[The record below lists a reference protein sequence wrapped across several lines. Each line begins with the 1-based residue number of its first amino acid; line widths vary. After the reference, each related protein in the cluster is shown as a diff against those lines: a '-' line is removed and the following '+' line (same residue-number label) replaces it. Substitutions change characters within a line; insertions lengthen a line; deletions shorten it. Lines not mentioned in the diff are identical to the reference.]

1 MMLQPDLICALPIL
15 PQIPVESAEAMP
27 QDLPDFARILQEIT
41 EVETEEPELEGGT
54 EVIAPELEG
63 GTEVIAPEWEV
74 ISVSVVARVFVPQ
87 PEQPMVPTD
96 EAERDFTLEPKQ
108 PIAHVAEVERAP
120 DSPDV
125 QVSTAPPTRAE
136 AVQLASVEATEPE
149 MTEIIEQRSTLIST
163 PPPIAETP
171 TFTLPYHPI
180 APIPITAPKPIL
192 IPAQTV
198 QHIAEQI
205 VVSVANDDSGTTEI
219 ALDPEELGRV
229 RLHMTVTDQTVQIV
243 IAAERPETSD
253 LMRRH
258 LDVLQQEFRSLGFQ
272 SVDLGFADEGGR
284 NSPKETPKPMQI
296 LVEVPPDD
304 PTPTQQI
311 ISTGVDIR
319 L

>member
-27 QDLPDFARILQEIT
+27 QDLPDFTAVFQEMT
-41 EVETEEPELEGGT
+41 EAEAEEPELEMGT
-54 EVIAPELEG
+54 EWVDPELEVDSAPVVVRA
-63 GTEVIAPEWEV
+63 VI
-74 ISVSVVARVFVPQ
+74 PQ
-87 PEQPMVPTD
+87 PEQPMAPAD
-96 EAERDFTLEPKQ
+96 EVERDFALEPKQ
-108 PIAHVAEVERAP
+108 PTAPVAEVEPAP

-125 QVSTAPPTRAE
+125 QAPTAPPTRAE
-136 AVQLASVEATEPE
+136 VVQLASVKAPETE
-149 MTEIIEQRSTLIST
+149 MTEEIEQRSTLIST
-163 PPPIAETP
+163 PLSAEQTP
-171 TFTLPYHPI
+171 TFPPPYHRIDSIPI
-180 APIPITAPKPIL
+180 AAPKPIL
-192 IPAQTV
+192 VPAQTV

-205 VVSVANDDSGTTEI
+205 VVSVANDDTGTTEV

-284 NSPKETPKPMQI
+284 NSPKEAPRPTHI
-296 LVEVPPDD
+296 AVEVPPEDLS
-304 PTPTQQI
+304 PVQQI
-311 ISTGVDIR
+311 TTTGVDIR

>member
-1 MMLQPDLICALPIL
+1 MMLQPDLICALPVL

-27 QDLPDFARILQEIT
+27 QELPDFARVLQEIT
-41 EVETEEPELEGGT
+41 EVETDEPELE
-54 EVIAPELEG
+54 V
-63 GTEVIAPEWEV
+63 GTEVIAPEWEFTT
-74 ISVSVVARVFVPQ
+74 VSVVARVFVPQ
-87 PEQPMVPTD
+87 PEQPMVPAD

-108 PIAHVAEVERAP
+108 PTAPVVEVEPAP
-120 DSPDV
+120 DCPDV
-125 QVSTAPPTRAE
+125 QAPAAPPARAE
-136 AVQLASVEATEPE
+136 AVQLASVNAPKPE
-149 MTEIIEQRSTLIST
+149 MKEEIEQRSTLIST
-163 PPPIAETP
+163 PLPAEQAITFPPPYHRIDQIPIA
-171 TFTLPYHPI
+171 
-180 APIPITAPKPIL
+180 APKPIL
-192 IPAQTV
+192 VPAQTV

-205 VVSVANDDSGTTEI
+205 VVSVANDDTGTTEI

-229 RLHMTVTDQTVQIV
+229 RLHMTVTDQTVQIL

-272 SVDLGFADEGGR
+272 SVDLGFADDGGR
-284 NSPKETPKPMQI
+284 NSPKETPKPTQI

>member
-1 MMLQPDLICALPIL
+1 M
-15 PQIPVESAEAMP
+15 AEWV
-27 QDLPDFARILQEIT
+27 D
-41 EVETEEPELEGGT
+41 PELE
-54 EVIAPELEG
+54 VASAP
-63 GTEVIAPEWEV
+63 
-74 ISVSVVARVFVPQ
+74 VVVRAVVPQ
-87 PEQPMVPTD
+87 PEQPMAPAD
-96 EAERDFTLEPKQ
+96 EVERDFTLEPKQ
-108 PIAHVAEVERAP
+108 PTAPVAEVERAP

-125 QVSTAPPTRAE
+125 QAQTSPPTRAE
-136 AVQLASVEATEPE
+136 AVQLVSVKAPEPE
-149 MTEIIEQRSTLIST
+149 MTEDIEQRSTLIST

-180 APIPITAPKPIL
+180 DPIPITATKPIL
-192 IPAQTV
+192 VPAQTV

-272 SVDLGFADEGGR
+272 SVDLGFADGGGR

-311 ISTGVDIR
+311 ISTGIDIR

>member
-27 QDLPDFARILQEIT
+27 QELPDFARVLQEIT
-41 EVETEEPELEGGT
+41 EVETEEPELE
-54 EVIAPELEG
+54 VS
-63 GTEVIAPEWEV
+63 TEVIAPEWEV
-74 ISVSVVARVFVPQ
+74 ISVPVVARVFVPQ
-87 PEQPMVPTD
+87 PEQPMAPAD
-96 EAERDFTLEPKQ
+96 EVDRDFTVEPKQ
-108 PIAHVAEVERAP
+108 PIAPVAEVERAP

-125 QVSTAPPTRAE
+125 QAQKSLPTRAE

-149 MTEIIEQRSTLIST
+149 VTEIIEQRSTLIST

-192 IPAQTV
+192 VPAQAV

-205 VVSVANDDSGTTEI
+205 AVSIANDDSGTTEI

-284 NSPKETPKPMQI
+284 NSPKETPKPTHI
-296 LVEVPPDD
+296 AVEVPPDD

-311 ISTGVDIR
+311 ISTGIDIR

>member
-27 QDLPDFARILQEIT
+27 QELPDFAGILQEIT
-41 EVETEEPELEGGT
+41 EVETEELELEVGT
-54 EVIAPELEG
+54 EM
-63 GTEVIAPEWEV
+63 IAPEWEF
-74 ISVSVVARVFVPQ
+74 ITIPVVARVFVPR
-87 PEQPMVPTD
+87 PEQLMVPTD
-96 EAERDFTLEPKQ
+96 EVERDFTLEPKQ
-108 PIAHVAEVERAP
+108 PTAPAIELERAP

-125 QVSTAPPTRAE
+125 QAPTSPPTRAE
-136 AVQLASVEATEPE
+136 AVQLVSVKATEPE
-149 MTEIIEQRSTLIST
+149 TAEDIERRSTLIST
-163 PPPIAETP
+163 PPSIDQTP

-180 APIPITAPKPIL
+180 APIPIAAPKPIL
-192 IPAQTV
+192 VPAQTV

-205 VVSVANDDSGTTEI
+205 AVSVANDDSGTTEI
-219 ALDPEELGRV
+219 ALNPEELGRV

-284 NSPKETPKPMQI
+284 NSPKETPKPTHI
-296 LVEVPPDD
+296 AAEVPPDD

-311 ISTGVDIR
+311 ISTGIDIR

>member
-27 QDLPDFARILQEIT
+27 QELPDFARVLQEIT
-41 EVETEEPELEGGT
+41 EVETDEPELE
-54 EVIAPELEG
+54 V
-63 GTEVIAPEWEV
+63 GTEVIAPEWEFTT
-74 ISVSVVARVFVPQ
+74 VSVVARVFVPQ
-87 PEQPMVPTD
+87 PEQPMVPAD

-108 PIAHVAEVERAP
+108 PTAPVAEVERAP

-125 QVSTAPPTRAE
+125 QAPTSPPTRAE
-136 AVQLASVEATEPE
+136 AVQLVSLEAPEPKIKE
-149 MTEIIEQRSTLIST
+149 GIEQRSSVPSA

-180 APIPITAPKPIL
+180 APIPIAAPKPIL
-192 IPAQTV
+192 VPAQIV
-198 QHIAEQI
+198 RHIAEQI
-205 VVSVANDDSGTTEI
+205 LVSVANDDSGTTEI
-219 ALDPEELGRV
+219 ALNPEELGRV

-272 SVDLGFADEGGR
+272 SVDLGFADDGGR
-284 NSPKETPKPMQI
+284 NSPKETPKPTQI

>member
-27 QDLPDFARILQEIT
+27 QELPDFARVLQEIT
-41 EVETEEPELEGGT
+41 EVETEEPELEVGT
-54 EVIAPELEG
+54 EM
-63 GTEVIAPEWEV
+63 IAPEWEV
-74 ISVSVVARVFVPQ
+74 ISVPVVARVFVPQ
-87 PEQPMVPTD
+87 PEQPMAPAD
-96 EAERDFTLEPKQ
+96 EVDRDFTVEPKQ
-108 PIAHVAEVERAP
+108 PIAPVAEVERESDGP
-120 DSPDV
+120 DA
-125 QVSTAPPTRAE
+125 QVSTAPPTRTD
-136 AVQLASVEATEPE
+136 AVQLVSVKATEPE
-149 MTEIIEQRSTLIST
+149 MMEDIEHRSTLIST
-163 PPPIAETP
+163 PPPIDQTP
-171 TFTLPYHPI
+171 TFPLPYHPI
-180 APIPITAPKPIL
+180 DPIPITAPKPIL

-198 QHIAEQI
+198 QRIAEQI

-311 ISTGVDIR
+311 VSSGVDIR

>member
-15 PQIPVESAEAMP
+15 PQIPVESAGAMP
-27 QDLPDFARILQEIT
+27 QELPDFARVLQEIT
-41 EVETEEPELEGGT
+41 EVETEEPELEVGT
-54 EVIAPELEG
+54 EM
-63 GTEVIAPEWEV
+63 IAPEWEV
-74 ISVSVVARVFVPQ
+74 ISVPVVARVFVPQ
-87 PEQPMVPTD
+87 PEQPMAPAD
-96 EAERDFTLEPKQ
+96 EAVRDFTLEPKQ
-108 PIAHVAEVERAP
+108 STAPVAEVEHAP

-125 QVSTAPPTRAE
+125 HAPTSPPTRAE
-136 AVQLASVEATEPE
+136 AVQLVSVEATEPE
-149 MTEIIEQRSTLIST
+149 MTEDIEQRSTLISK
-163 PPPIAETP
+163 PPSIDQTP
-171 TFTLPYHPI
+171 TSTLPYHPI
-180 APIPITAPKPIL
+180 APIPITATKPIL
-192 IPAQTV
+192 APAQTV
-198 QHIAEQI
+198 RQVAEQI

-219 ALDPEELGRV
+219 ALNPEELGRV

-272 SVDLGFADEGGR
+272 SVDLGFADDGGR
-284 NSPKETPKPMQI
+284 NSPKETPKPTHI
-296 LVEVPPDD
+296 AVEVPPDD

>member
-27 QDLPDFARILQEIT
+27 QELPDFAGILQEIT
-41 EVETEEPELEGGT
+41 EVETEELELEVGT
-54 EVIAPELEG
+54 EM
-63 GTEVIAPEWEV
+63 IAPEWEF
-74 ISVSVVARVFVPQ
+74 ITIPVVARVFVPQ
-87 PEQPMVPTD
+87 PEQLMVPTD
-96 EAERDFTLEPKQ
+96 EVERDFTLEPKQ
-108 PIAHVAEVERAP
+108 PTAPAIELQRAA

-125 QVSTAPPTRAE
+125 QVSTAPPTRTD
-136 AVQLASVEATEPE
+136 AVQLVSVKATEPE
-149 MTEIIEQRSTLIST
+149 MTEDIEQRSTLIST
-163 PPPIAETP
+163 PPPIDQTP

-180 APIPITAPKPIL
+180 APIPIAAPKPIL
-192 IPAQTV
+192 VPAQAV

-205 VVSVANDDSGTTEI
+205 AVSIANDDSGTTEI
-219 ALDPEELGRV
+219 ALNPEELGRV
-229 RLHMTVTDQTVQIV
+229 RLHMTVMDQTVQIV

-284 NSPKETPKPMQI
+284 NSPKETPKPTHI
-296 LVEVPPDD
+296 AVEFPPED
-304 PTPTQQI
+304 TPPHLQI
-311 ISTGVDIR
+311 ISTGIDIR

>member
-27 QDLPDFARILQEIT
+27 QELPDFARVLQEIT
-41 EVETEEPELEGGT
+41 EVETEEPELE
-54 EVIAPELEG
+54 VS
-63 GTEVIAPEWEV
+63 TEVIAPEWEV
-74 ISVSVVARVFVPQ
+74 ISVPVVARVFVPQ
-87 PEQPMVPTD
+87 PEQPMAPAD
-96 EAERDFTLEPKQ
+96 EVDRDFTVEPRL
-108 PIAHVAEVERAP
+108 PIAPVVEVERAP

-136 AVQLASVEATEPE
+136 AVQLVSVEATEPE
-149 MTEIIEQRSTLIST
+149 ITEDIEQRSTLIST
-163 PPPIAETP
+163 PPSIDQTP

-180 APIPITAPKPIL
+180 APIPIAAPKPIL
-192 IPAQTV
+192 LPAQTV
-198 QHIAEQI
+198 RHIAEQI

-219 ALDPEELGRV
+219 ALNPEELGRV

-258 LDVLQQEFRSLGFQ
+258 LDVLQQEFRSLRFQ
-272 SVDLGFADEGGR
+272 SVDLGFADDGGR
-284 NSPKETPKPMQI
+284 NSPKETPKPTHI
-296 LVEVPPDD
+296 AVEAHPDD

-311 ISTGVDIR
+311 ISTGIDIR